1 MNRNPLPFRGR
12 EGWPKSGAGMRDRSC
27 SRPSLV
33 QQAEP
38 ASPPGGRGKGFALV
52 AALALSACTTTIVE
66 APSAPAAPPVPAA
79 APAVPMGQQWLYGS
93 AEGAISVRQTYHALT
108 AYALAKA
115 QARPADS
122 VIIDEA
128 TGKPFA
134 CGSKPLAA
142 VFDADETLIWNIGPM
157 RWFALTGSAFD
168 TKTWDQWEKTG
179 TGKAV
184 AMPGAV
190 EAMAALRAAGITP
203 IANTNRSTA
212 NAKGS
217 EATLAAAGLGDF
229 KHGETLFL
237 MGDDAGGSSKDMRRA
252 TIASRWCVVAMAG
265 DQLGDF
271 RNIFNKPEQPPLARR
286 TMATA
291 APYDG
296 LWGNGWFLFANPV
309 YGPSIRGGFDDIF
322 PAETHWEPQP

>member
-1 MNRNPLPFRGR
+1 MRSDPLPWRRQGR
-12 EGWPKSGAGMRDRSC
+12 AAFTTLLGA
-27 SRPSLV
+27 
-33 QQAEP
+33 
-38 ASPPGGRGKGFALV
+38 F
-52 AALALSACTTTIVE
+52 ALSACTTTIVE
-66 APSAPAAPPVPAA
+66 APAAPPAPAAVPT
-79 APAVPMGQQWLYGS
+79 PSVPMGQQWLYGS
-93 AEGAISVRQTYHALT
+93 AEGAISIRQTYAQLT

-115 QARPADS
+115 KARPADS
-122 VIIDEA
+122 VIIDET

-134 CGSKPLAA
+134 CGNKPLAA

-157 RWFALTGSAFD
+157 RWFALTGKEFD
-168 TKTWDQWEKTG
+168 AKTWDQWEKTG

-184 AMPGAV
+184 AMPGAL

-203 IANTNRSTA
+203 IANTNRSAA
-212 NAKGS
+212 NAAGS
-217 EATLAAAGLGDF
+217 EQTLAAAGLGVF

-237 MGDDAGGSSKDMRRA
+237 MGDDATGSSKDQRRA
-252 TIASRWCVVAMAG
+252 TIAARWCVIAMAG

-271 RNIFNKPEQPPLARR
+271 RNGFNKPEQAPLARR
-286 TMATA
+286 AMATT

-322 PAETHWEPQP
+322 PPETRWEPQDQQGAR

>member
-1 MNRNPLPFRGR
+1 
-12 EGWPKSGAGMRDRSC
+12 
-27 SRPSLV
+27 
-33 QQAEP
+33 
-38 ASPPGGRGKGFALV
+38 
-52 AALALSACTTTIVE
+52 
-66 APSAPAAPPVPAA
+66 
-79 APAVPMGQQWLYGS
+79 MGQQWLYGS
-93 AEGAISVRQTYHALT
+93 AEGAIAARQTFGALT
-108 AYALAKA
+108 SYALAKA
-115 QARPADS
+115 KTRPADS

-128 TGKPFA
+128 TGRPVP
-134 CGSKPLAA
+134 CGNKPLAA
-142 VFDADETLIWNIGPM
+142 VFDADETLIWNVGSM
-157 RWFALTGSAFD
+157 RWFAMQGKDFD
-168 TKTWDQWEKTG
+168 PATWDQWEKTG
-179 TGKAV
+179 TGKAL
-184 AMPGAV
+184 AMPGAL

-237 MGDDAGGSSKDMRRA
+237 MGDDATGSSKDMRRA
-252 TIASRWCVVAMAG
+252 TIAARWCVVAMAG

-271 RNIFNKPEQPPLARR
+271 RNAFNKPELPPLQRR
-286 TMATA
+286 TLATA

-322 PAETHWEPQP
+322 PAETHWEPDTL

>member
-1 MNRNPLPFRGR
+1 MIAAFLPYRLR
-12 EGWPKSGAGMRDRSC
+12 KGWPKAGVGLRDRSC
-27 SRPSLV
+27 SMPTPV

-38 ASPPGGRGKGFALV
+38 APPASGRGKGIVVA
-52 AALALSACTTTIVE
+52 AALALSACSTVQSEPI
-66 APSAPAAPPVPAA
+66 ASAAPAPAA
-79 APAVPMGQQWLYGS
+79 APSVPMGQQWLYGS
-93 AEGAISVRQTYHALT
+93 AEGAIATRQTFGALT
-108 AYALAKA
+108 SYATAKA
-115 QARPADS
+115 RTRPGDS

-128 TGKPFA
+128 TGKPVP
-134 CGSKPLAA
+134 CGTKPLAA

-157 RWFALTGSAFD
+157 RWFALRGAEFD
-168 TKTWDQWEKTG
+168 AKTWDQWEKTG

-184 AMPGAV
+184 AMPGAI

-203 IANTNRSTA
+203 IANTNRSAA
-212 NAKGS
+212 NAAGS
-217 EATLAAAGLGDF
+217 EQTLAAAGLGDF
-229 KHGETLFL
+229 RHGETLFL

-271 RNIFNKPEQPPLARR
+271 RNLFNKPELPPLQRR
-286 TMATA
+286 ALATA
-291 APYDG
+291 APYDA

-322 PAETHWEPQP
+322 PAETHWEPQQ

>member
-1 MNRNPLPFRGR
+1 MSATSLPSCLR
-12 EGWPKSGAGMRDRSC
+12 EGWPKAGVGLRR
-27 SRPSLV
+27 RYF
-33 QQAEP
+33 QAHPVFGCASATPP
-38 ASPPGGRGKGFALV
+38 ASGRGKIVAAALV
-52 AALALSACTTTIVE
+52 SLALSACSTVQSEPI
-66 APSAPAAPPVPAA
+66 APAAPAPVA

-93 AEGAISVRQTYHALT
+93 AEGAIAARQTFGALVS
-108 AYALAKA
+108 YAQAKA
-115 QARPADS
+115 AARPADS

-128 TGKPFA
+128 TGRPVP
-134 CGSKPLAA
+134 CGDKPLAA
-142 VFDADETLIWNIGPM
+142 VFDADETLIWNVGSM
-157 RWFALTGSAFD
+157 RWFAMQGQDFD
-168 TKTWDQWEKTG
+168 PAIWDQWEKTG
-179 TGKAV
+179 TGKAL
-184 AMPGAV
+184 AMPGAL

-237 MGDDAGGSSKDMRRA
+237 MGDDADGSSKDMRRA
-252 TIASRWCVVAMAG
+252 MIAARWCVVAMAG

-271 RNIFNKPEQPPLARR
+271 RNAFNKPELPPLQRR
-286 TMATA
+286 ALAMA
-291 APYDG
+291 APYDA

-309 YGPSIRGGFDDIF
+309 YGPSIRGGFEDIF

>member
-1 MNRNPLPFRGR
+1 
-12 EGWPKSGAGMRDRSC
+12 
-27 SRPSLV
+27 
-33 QQAEP
+33 
-38 ASPPGGRGKGFALV
+38 
-52 AALALSACTTTIVE
+52 
-66 APSAPAAPPVPAA
+66 
-79 APAVPMGQQWLYGS
+79 
-93 AEGAISVRQTYHALT
+93 VRQTYSALVG
-108 AYALAKA
+108 YALEKA
-115 QARPADS
+115 RVRPADS
-122 VIIDEA
+122 VVIDDA

-134 CGSKPLAA
+134 CGNKPLAA

-157 RWFALTGSAFD
+157 RWFAMRGTEFD
-168 TKTWDQWEKTG
+168 AKTWDQWEKTG

-184 AMPGAV
+184 AMPGAL

-203 IANTNRSTA
+203 IANTNRSAA
-212 NAKGS
+212 NAAGS

-237 MGDDAGGSSKDMRRA
+237 MGDDATGSSKDMRRA

-271 RNIFNKPEQPPLARR
+271 RNAFNKPEQAPLARR

-296 LWGNGWFLFANPV
+296 LWGHGWFLFANPV

-322 PAETHWEPQP
+322 PPETRWEPDAP